1 MKIKVFIIVV
11 FLLIATD
18 FCFAQLKTF
27 PKRYIQKILNDTTDI
42 SKPQFMMYPVVAY
55 SPETSL
61 ELGLSSLYVR
71 YAKGDTNNR
80 LSEINSFVFY
90 TLQNQFGGFF
100 EHAIYSDK
108 NKWFFLGKLKF
119 QSFPLYYYDIGALSP
134 NIKLA
139 RVDAFQAQI
148 KERIL
153 RQVYKSFYAGLEFDF
168 QHLGNV
174 DFKSYDTTISYTK
187 PIGHEGSTNF
197 GMGAGILFDNRHN
210 VLNVRKGFFAELAFI
225 KYSKKLGSEY
235 DFTSIFS
242 DFRFFHP
249 IKKRNVLALQT
260 IGQFTLGT
268 APFNQLALMG
278 GEMMMR
284 GYYTGRY
291 RDNNLMAFQA
301 EYRILP
307 FSFAKRFGASFF
319 MGSGLVSKTLKYTQ
333 VKNLVF
339 AGGVGLKFLIFPKK
353 DIWTRLDFA
362 FTSEGNGIYLF
373 IGEAF

>member
-1 MKIKVFIIVV
+1 MKVKFFIF
-11 FLLIATD
+11 FLILLTARVS
-18 FCFAQLKTF
+18 CFAQLRTF
-27 PKRYIQKILNDTTDI
+27 PKRYIQKLLNDTTDI

-55 SPETSL
+55 SPETSV

-71 YAKGDTNNR
+71 YAKGDTTNR

-90 TLQNQFGGFF
+90 TLENQFGSFF

-119 QSFPLYYYDIGALSP
+119 QSFPLSYYEIGASSP
-134 NIKLA
+134 NKKLA

-148 KERIL
+148 KERVL
-153 RQVYKSFYAGLEFDF
+153 RQVYKSIYAGIEFDF

-174 DFKSYDTTISYTK
+174 DFKNYDSSTSYTK

-197 GMGAGILFDNRHN
+197 GVGGGILFDNRHN
-210 VLNVRKGFFAELAFI
+210 VLNVRKGLFAELAFL
-225 KYSKKLGSEY
+225 KYSKSLGSQY
-235 DFTSIFS
+235 DFASIFS

-249 IKKRNVLALQT
+249 IRKRNVFALQA

-291 RDNNLMAFQA
+291 RDKNLMAFQA

-307 FSFAKRFGASFF
+307 FSFAKRFGASIF
-319 MGSGLVSKTLKYTQ
+319 MGSGLVSNTLKNTQ
-333 VKNLVF
+333 IKNLVF
-339 AGGVGLKFLIFPKK
+339 AGGAGIKFLIFPKK

-362 FTSEGNGIYLF
+362 FTNEGHGIYLF